1 MKKLKGLPLASKRP
15 LACPT
20 WPPSASW
27 TPFARQVGPSSR
39 QVCLF
44 ARQVGLQGGLSSPNL
59 ASECPPSVRQS
70 DFWWPCNP
78 QNGALAY
85 TRAQFSCFCN
95 VGSQQGLL
103 AQLGV
108 SWAPLGLNLG
118 SLGRLLGST
127 WALLG
132 ASWAQLGRSWAL
144 LGLNLGVLG
153 GFWTSLGLTWPPS
166 GLQMAIPG
174 RFWALRGSIL
184 GPPRVLR
191 WSILVP
197 CQRTRPTTST
207 DSRDSLTRL
216 PHSSDCIG
224 CLCLPCCLRFLCAF
238 ADRFACA
245 AYCLDYLYSLCW
257 FCWLHCLRCLCC
269 LYCLRCL
276 CCLY

>member
-1 MKKLKGLPLASKRP
+1 MALQPSKSSSRLHESLLFMFLQCWLSTGP
-15 LACPT
+15 FGST
-20 WPPSASW
+20 WSVLGASW
-27 TPFARQVGPSSR
+27 
-39 QVCLF
+39 
-44 ARQVGLQGGLSSPNL
+44 
-59 ASECPPSVRQS
+59 
-70 DFWWPCNP
+70 
-78 QNGALAY
+78 
-85 TRAQFSCFCN
+85 
-95 VGSQQGLL
+95 

-207 DSRDSLTRL
+207 DLRDSLTRL

-224 CLCLPCCLRFLCAF
+224 CLCLPCWLRFLCF
-238 ADRFACA
+238 
-245 AYCLDYLYSLCW
+245 LC
-257 FCWLHCLRCLCC
+257 
-269 LYCLRCL
+269 
-276 CCLY
+276 